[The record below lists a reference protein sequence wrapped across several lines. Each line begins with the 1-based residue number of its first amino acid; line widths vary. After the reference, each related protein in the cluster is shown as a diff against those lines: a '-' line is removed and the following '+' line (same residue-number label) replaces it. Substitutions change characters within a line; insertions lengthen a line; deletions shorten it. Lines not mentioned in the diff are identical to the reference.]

1 MFNEAEYQTV
11 WWIYL
16 ATAAG
21 CWLVWWKM
29 TALTRW
35 WFIREPLCL
44 AMGVLLFTPVAVEAD
59 GSWMAP
65 ALLIYLLDTF
75 LSTGENQARALG
87 ELGMMMSLAFTCYVP
102 IALVRVAVERWWR
115 RRHPREEE
123 EPAAADA

>member
-21 CWLVWWKM
+21 CWLVWWKL

-44 AMGVLLFTPVAVEAD
+44 AMAVLLFTPIAVEAD
-59 GSWMAP
+59 NSWMAP
-65 ALLIYLLDTF
+65 ATLIYLLDTF
-75 LSTGENQARALG
+75 LSTGENQARVLG
-87 ELGMMMSLAFTCYVP
+87 ELSLVMSLAFAVYVP
-102 IALVRVAVERWWR
+102 LALVRMAVQRWWR
-115 RRHPREEE
+115 RRHPKEEA
-123 EPAAADA
+123 PAAADA